1 MSALI
6 VRGNIMKHFL
16 TLIIFITTLL
26 LSSCG
31 GGGGGTSVE
40 QPDLKTLYLIDAP
53 VNGVSYS
60 CGVREG
66 VTESKIVDGIM
77 QHGVAECRKG
87 AVTFCIDNFV
97 LGTIES
103 YSHLQKI
110 YLPDLL
116 HISENVLEDERLIKL
131 GMLLQSLDDDGNIE
145 SKIDIDS
152 SVELGISSL
161 DGYTVES
168 LQSYISSLGKTP
180 RDTQAVKE
188 HIIKHI
194 DAKYGQKPTLQATH
208 LTFSIDEAVGNSVG
222 SIVMDRGN
230 GSFIK
235 LSLSG
240 EGSEYFEVLQS
251 GEVMLKQKLH
261 QAQTFDL
268 VVTALNDFGEVSG
281 ALSID
286 VTLMGKMAR
295 IGVGQLANATIK
307 IYKFHSDGG
316 KEFID
321 QIISD
326 AQGYFDLCMARL
338 EDQSLYIY
346 EVTGGETSYI
356 DIDNDGIIDEY
367 TTTNSGVVRLIA
379 TKAWLSNTTHLIRA
393 TALSEMLYLYG
404 VDALSSVNLD
414 RKLDEVAKILLGSD
428 INGDG
433 KINVEDIMIFDPL
446 SNRDALNPSIAK
458 SYESIVQEII
468 EAKEERFKHIF
479 DTKVIKAFDANA
491 TGCSPT
497 TLCAFELEA
506 TKIKYRNSI
515 AYSLKD
521 DRLYIYH
528 TQQEKTLATL
538 DIPND
543 NYGIYLDLDYGYIFL
558 SNEDQEIIAVDVNKL
573 EEPTIANVTFPTK
586 GYILGSVDEHLLIYQ
601 NSELIVVNR
610 RNMSSVQ
617 EIVRY
622 NLPKFDE
629 VMGKDAYSFTI
640 INNQLTIDQ
649 YSLSDPNNI
658 SKTNSYQVSNID
670 NSAKVYMD
678 EKHTLYILTP
688 NQSIA
693 LYRFVNNILTLSSSL
708 ALDAEKIISINDTTL
723 YAFGNRKIYQV
734 DTYYLDAPRVLSS
747 FDFYQTTTQLYFD
760 ENILYTP
767 RYMIDIDA
775 MMLSSPYIGI
785 DSTRANNEEYDIDLE
800 VIRDSSLFGAF

>member
-1 MSALI
+1 
-6 VRGNIMKHFL
+6 MKHFYAL
-16 TLIIFITTLL
+16 MAFTIALF

-40 QPDLKTLYLIDAP
+40 QTDLKTLFLIDAP
-53 VNGVSYS
+53 VNGVEYS

-66 VTESKIVDGIM
+66 VTESKMVDGVLA
-77 QHGVAECRKG
+77 HGVAQCRKG
-87 AVTFCIDNFV
+87 AVTFRIDNFV

-103 YSHLQKI
+103 YSHHQKI

-131 GMLLQSLDDDGNIE
+131 GVLLQSLDDDGNIE
-145 SKIDIDS
+145 SKIDIDR
-152 SVELGISSL
+152 SVELGIDSL
-161 DGYTVES
+161 DGYTIES

-180 RDTQAVKE
+180 RDAQAVKE

-240 EGSEYFEVLQS
+240 EGSEYFDIEPS
-251 GEVMLKQKLH
+251 GEVMLKQKLT

-268 VVTALNDFGEVSG
+268 MVTALNDFGEVSG
-281 ALSID
+281 ELTIE

-295 IGVGQLANATIK
+295 IGVGQLSNAKIK
-307 IYKFHSDGG
+307 IYKLHSDGG

-321 QIISD
+321 QTTSN
-326 AQGYFDLCMARL
+326 AQGYFDLHMARL
-338 EDQSLYIY
+338 EDQNFYIY
-346 EVTGGETSYI
+346 ELRQGETTHI
-356 DIDNDGIIDEY
+356 DIDNDGIMDEY
-367 TTTNSGVVRLIA
+367 ATANSGVVRLIT
-379 TKAWLSNTTHLIRA
+379 TKAWLSNTSHLIQA

-404 VDALSSVNLD
+404 VDALGNANLY
-414 RKLDEVAKILLGSD
+414 RKLDEIAQTLLSSD

-433 KINVEDIMIFDPL
+433 KIDVEDVIIFDPL
-446 SNRDALNPSIAK
+446 ANRSALTPSIAK
-458 SYESIVQEII
+458 AYDSIVKEIL

-491 TGCSPT
+491 IGCSPT
-497 TLCAFELEA
+497 TLCAFELEP

-521 DRLYIYH
+521 ARLYIYH
-528 TQQEKTLATL
+528 TDQEKTLATL
-538 DIPND
+538 DLPNN
-543 NYGIYLDLDYGYIFL
+543 NYGIYLDLDHGYILL
-558 SNEDQEIIAVDVNKL
+558 SNENQEIIAVDISKL
-573 EEPTIANVTFPTK
+573 DEPTIANLSFPTK
-586 GYILGSVDEHLLIYQ
+586 GYILGSIDEHLLIYQ

-610 RNMSSVQ
+610 SNMNSIQ
-617 EIVRY
+617 EVARY
-622 NLPKFDE
+622 KLPKFDK

-640 INNQLTIDQ
+640 TNNQLSINQ
-649 YSLSDPNNI
+649 YSLNDSSNI
-658 SKTNSYQVSNID
+658 TQTHSYQLSSIASN
-670 NSAKVYMD
+670 AKVSMD
-678 EKHTLYILTP
+678 AKHTLYILTP
-688 NQSIA
+688 HQSIA
-693 LYRFVNNILTLSSSL
+693 FYRFVNNTPTLSSSL

-723 YAFGNRKIYQV
+723 YAYGNRKIYQI
-734 DTYYLDAPRVLSS
+734 DIYYLDAPRVVSS
-747 FDFYQTTTQLYFD
+747 FDFLQTTNELHFD

-775 MMLSSPYIGI
+775 MMLSASYISV
-785 DSTRANNEEYDIDLE
+785 DESRAKNSEYSIDLE
-800 VIRDSSLFGAF
+800 VIRDSSVFGAF